1 MSNSPNKSTAVCAHS
16 KKHVYRFT
24 AQSLTEQNMESSEV
38 PTCQQCLDCGALLMN
53 VSTIRFTDKEYEG
66 IGPKKGPSGVPT
78 MLMVESMF
86 ADQNVFERSFFDGEA
101 ILETIKPEEFAEN
114 PIALVYAAKREELIN
129 NLLRLG
135 RKFKQRDRTIQ
146 VAATLMDNFF
156 NNKRS
161 QSLEQLR
168 VLSNR
173 CLYVFC
179 TTFFL
184 IASKFDE
191 IDDRLVF
198 IKDV

>member
-1 MSNSPNKSTAVCAHS
+1 
-16 KKHVYRFT
+16 
-24 AQSLTEQNMESSEV
+24 
-38 PTCQQCLDCGALLMN
+38 
-53 VSTIRFTDKEYEG
+53 
-66 IGPKKGPSGVPT
+66 
-78 MLMVESMF
+78 
-86 ADQNVFERSFFDGEA
+86 
-101 ILETIKPEEFAEN
+101 
-114 PIALVYAAKREELIN
+114 
-129 NLLRLG
+129 
-135 RKFKQRDRTIQ
+135 
-146 VAATLMDNFF
+146 MDNFF

-191 IDDRLVF
+191 INDRLVS

>member
-1 MSNSPNKSTAVCAHS
+1 M
-16 KKHVYRFT
+16 
-24 AQSLTEQNMESSEV
+24 
-38 PTCQQCLDCGALLMN
+38 
-53 VSTIRFTDKEYEG
+53 
-66 IGPKKGPSGVPT
+66 
-78 MLMVESMF
+78 
-86 ADQNVFERSFFDGEA
+86 FERSFFDGEA
-101 ILETIKPEEFAEN
+101 ILEAIKPEDLAES
-114 PIALVYAAKREELIN
+114 PIAMVYAAKREELIN

-135 RKFKQRDRTIQ
+135 RKFKQRDRTVH

-191 IDDRLVF
+191 INDRLVS